1 VFLTVDRR
9 RKTIKYMIL
18 VESRY
23 IEKNK
28 AASWSRRQDETSLE
42 IEDLR
47 SNKTTGKLSSE
58 VQVILAR
65 EQKLVYSTCES
76 LKGSIALTIDVLY

>member
-1 VFLTVDRR
+1 MQGLQ
-9 RKTIKYMIL
+9 
-18 VESRY
+18 
-23 IEKNK
+23 EKFAMRNK

-58 VQVILAR
+58 VQVNF
-65 EQKLVYSTCES
+65 T
-76 LKGSIALTIDVLY
+76 